1 VKYCFVLAPL
11 WISEADVVG
20 LVDLPQA
27 ISALEKTLRLEPSG
41 EAENMTKTV
50 VTFNGHDTLHAIG
63 AAVPGAGFVGTKTWT
78 HTTGGTGPLV
88 ILFDAK
94 NGSVL
99 AVIEAFALG
108 QLRTAGISAVAT
120 NRLARPDARVMTI
133 VGSGKQALPQVAAVL
148 AVREIREVRVFSPT
162 PANRAALVAKL
173 KSTFPGVEAVDVA
186 NADEAFAGTD
196 VITLATRATSPVLSV
211 ASAPR
216 GVHVNAVGAIVPE
229 RAEFDPQLLKRCAIV
244 SADSVPQTQNLSRE
258 FVEYYGKAGAPAWD
272 AVVPLSR
279 LVASDAGRPEGAD
292 VTLFKAMGMGISD
305 LALGIEVHELARQRG
320 LGREIPPRTNVPIRY
335 HSAVKA

>member
-1 VKYCFVLAPL
+1 VLAPL

-41 EAENMTKTV
+41 GAENMTKTV
-50 VTFNGHDTLHAIG
+50 VTFSGHDTLHAIG
-63 AAVPGAGFVGTKTWT
+63 AAVPGAGVVGTKTWT

-88 ILFDAK
+88 LLFDAK

-148 AVREIREVRVFSPT
+148 AVRDIRQVRVFSPT

-173 KSTFPGVEAVDVA
+173 QSTFPGVEAVDVA
-186 NADEAFAGTD
+186 TADEAFTGSD

-211 ASAPR
+211 AAAPR

-244 SADSVPQTQNLSRE
+244 SADSVPQTQTLSRE
-258 FVEYYGKAGAPAWD
+258 FMEYYGKPGTPAWD
-272 AVVPLSR
+272 AVAPLSR

>member
-1 VKYCFVLAPL
+1 MNPL

-27 ISALEKTLRLEPSG
+27 IGALEKTLRLEPSG
-41 EAENMTKTV
+41 AAENMTKTV
-50 VTFNGHDTLHAIG
+50 VTFSGHDTLHAIG
-63 AAVPGAGFVGTKTWT
+63 AAVPGAGVVGTKTWT

-120 NRLARPDARVMTI
+120 DRLARADAREMTI
-133 VGSGKQALPQVAAVL
+133 VGTGKQALPQVAAVL
-148 AVREIREVRVFSPT
+148 AVRNIQRVRVWSPT

-173 KSTFPGVEAVDVA
+173 KATFPEVEAVDA
-186 NADEAFAGTD
+186 ASIEDAFAGTD
-196 VITLATRATSPVLSV
+196 VITLATRATSPVLSI
-211 ASAPR
+211 AATPA
-216 GVHVNAVGAIVPE
+216 GAHVNAVGAIVPE
-229 RAEFDPQLLKRCAIV
+229 RAEFDPKLLARCAIV
-244 SADSVPQTQNLSRE
+244 SADSVPQTQALSRE
-258 FVEYYGKAGAPAWD
+258 FMEYYGKAGTPAWD

-279 LVASDAGRPEGAD
+279 LVAANASRPAGAD

-305 LALGIEVHELARQRG
+305 LALGIEVHELARKRG
-320 LGREIPPRTNVPIRY
+320 LGREIPSRTNVPIRY